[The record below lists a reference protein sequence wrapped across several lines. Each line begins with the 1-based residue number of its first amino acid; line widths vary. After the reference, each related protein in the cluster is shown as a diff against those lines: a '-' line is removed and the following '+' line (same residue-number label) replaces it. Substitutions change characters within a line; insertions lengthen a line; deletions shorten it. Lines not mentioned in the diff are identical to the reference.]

1 MVLFLSTPG
10 KKFTLNASTVQSI
23 FPIFSHLRSTTKT
36 SRIVSES
43 AQAKLSDGVGLIY
56 GACQLNEKG
65 RNYSHISG
73 QCRSSAFLRELAG

>member
-1 MVLFLSTPG
+1 MLLFVSTPR
-10 KKFTLNASTVQSI
+10 KKVHTSTVQSI
-23 FPIFSHLRSTTKT
+23 FAIFSHLRSTTKT

>member
-1 MVLFLSTPG
+1 MLLFVSTPG
-10 KKFTLNASTVQSI
+10 KKFTLNASTVKSI
-23 FPIFSHLRSTTKT
+23 FAIFSHLRTTKT

-73 QCRSSAFLRELAG
+73 QCRSGAFLRELAV

>member
-1 MVLFLSTPG
+1 MLLFVSTPE
-10 KKFTLNASTVQSI
+10 KKVHIKSQHCI
-23 FPIFSHLRSTTKT
+23 FAIFCHLRFTTKT
-36 SRIVSES
+36 SCILSES
-43 AQAKLSDGVGLIY
+43 AQAQLSDGVGLIY